1 MQSTGYLSMDKSSKV
16 SEVMKEMIKK
26 NVTEVY
32 LTNDKTEFLGK
43 VLIGNLTKTSTSN
56 EIGRAHV

>member
-1 MQSTGYLSMDKSSKV
+1 MDKSSKV

-32 LTNDKTEFLGK
+32 LTNEKKNF
-43 VLIGNLTKTSTSN
+43 
-56 EIGRAHV
+56 